1 MAVFVPGGFCRDFSG
16 LMVLEPPTLSLLFV
30 DRILMMVPAYVVE
43 DMEVIFVAFSTT
55 PQPLGRRCYVRRW
68 DFIVA
73 WDLGLVE
80 AWVEAWYG
88 STMGDHVHGLRAN
101 FQFLF
106 LFLYY

>member
-1 MAVFVPGGFCRDFSG
+1 MAFLYFQLSLYLVVFCRDFSG

-30 DRILMMVPAYVVE
+30 DRILMIVPAYVVE
-43 DMEVIFVAFSTT
+43 DMELIFVTFSTT

-80 AWVEAWYG
+80 TWVEAWY
-88 STMGDHVHGLRAN
+88 SPMSMA
-101 FQFLF
+101 
-106 LFLYY
+106 